1 MVCVVL
7 RGKTMFKTTK
17 DGKAL
22 NAMIAGIKRRTA
34 TLMVDIHVAAVSCV
48 LHAMEYNNA
57 LPATQLVEAISGTTK
72 GKNALR
78 AEELKKWFTDRGCF
92 TWNNGDKPGFKMN
105 QERKATLVAMGDQA
119 EPALAKVPFWEHA
132 PKEQDYTGYDLRK
145 KIELVLKQ
153 ARKAA
158 REHANDPKTK
168 IDPAMLSAL
177 ARVLDVTPNDD
188 NENGNEDGSI
198 LFLEAPTIEGD
209 AVVLN

>member
-72 GKNALR
+72 GKNAVR
-78 AEELKKWFTDRGCF
+78 AEALKKWLVDRGCF

-105 QERKATLVAMGDQA
+105 QDRKATLVAMGEQA
-119 EPALAKVPFWEHA
+119 EQALAKVPFWEHA
-132 PKEQDYTGYDLRK
+132 HKEQDYTGYDLRK
-145 KIELVLKQ
+145 KIAIVLKQ
-153 ARKAA
+153 ANKAMI
-158 REHANDPKTK
+158 EHANDPKTK
-168 IDPAMLSAL
+168 IDPAMLAAL
-177 ARVLDVTPNDD
+177 ARVLTLSDDD

-198 LFLEAPTIEGD
+198 SFLEAPTIEGD